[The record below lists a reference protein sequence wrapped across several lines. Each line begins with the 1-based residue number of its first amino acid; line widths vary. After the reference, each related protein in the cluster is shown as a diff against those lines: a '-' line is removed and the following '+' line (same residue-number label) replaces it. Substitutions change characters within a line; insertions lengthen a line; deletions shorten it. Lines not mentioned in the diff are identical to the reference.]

1 MGQRSDILSITHSP
15 QNFIMNYKSISVFA
29 FAFCAFLI
37 PSGYAEETKNNAT
50 CIACEITVEALEEY
64 INFGHNE
71 EAIIGNLTQDCHEA
85 FDELPPFIRP
95 IFLDICIGFVNVTV
109 RDIIDLLQQDMQPEV
124 ICTFL
129 GLCDE
134 TDEAMKMK
142 MQVMVTALL
151 EKAKARFAPPPPPKS
166 EGPLTC
172 KFCQSAVD
180 KIEEL
185 IGFGNFTWDGEVEQQ
200 IIAELIQNCKDSLPD
215 SPIAEDTCEMVVNT
229 FMKDLMDL
237 FREVMNQNTSVRS
250 WVCAPFQIL

>member
-1 MGQRSDILSITHSP
+1 MGDFGFVFDDLQL
-15 QNFIMNYKSISVFA
+15 NFKMDYKSISFLVFSLCL
-29 FAFCAFLI
+29 FS
-37 PSGYAEETKNNAT
+37 SGYAEEAQNNVT
-50 CIACEITVEALEEY
+50 CTACEITVEALEEY
-64 INFGHNE
+64 INFDHNE

-85 FDELPPFIRP
+85 FDDLPPFIRP

-134 TDEAMKMK
+134 TDDAMKMK
-142 MQVMVTALL
+142 MQVMV
-151 EKAKARFAPPPPPKS
+151 
-166 EGPLTC
+166 
-172 KFCQSAVD
+172 
-180 KIEEL
+180 
-185 IGFGNFTWDGEVEQQ
+185 GFGNFTWDGEVEQQ

-237 FREVMNQNTSVRS
+237 FAEVMEPEHLCELLGLCPVPDPPKSMFGY
-250 WVCAPFQIL
+250 PKLF

>member
-1 MGQRSDILSITHSP
+1 MD
-15 QNFIMNYKSISVFA
+15 YKNIAFVVFSMYLLA
-29 FAFCAFLI
+29 T
-37 PSGYAEETKNNAT
+37 GYAEETQNNVT
-50 CIACEITVEALEEY
+50 CTACEITVEALEEY

-71 EAIIGNLTQDCHEA
+71 EAIIGNLTEDCHEA
-85 FDELPPFIRP
+85 FDGLPPFIRP

-134 TDEAMKMK
+134 DEAMKMK
-142 MQVMVTALL
+142 MKVMLTALL
-151 EKAKARFAPPPPPKS
+151 EKTKARIAPPKP

-172 KFCQSAVD
+172 KFCQNAVD

-237 FREVMNQNTSVRS
+237 FREVMEPEHLCEIMGLCPMPDPPKSMYS
-250 WVCAPFQIL
+250 PKILY